1 MVSRALFLLFLSAFA
16 CVSADAPD
24 CGESAC
30 HKLAYC
36 EGTVANPICV
46 CQPGTIDKSANK
58 DGSLCD
64 TNGWSV
70 RFVGTFDLAPLGIVS
85 VDQFASVD
93 AATAKAYFCADDAEG
108 YFAQSVRLGL
118 RASPHNMTL
127 PSMVEVNCIY
137 SYDNKPTDLTQYGPI
152 ADGLGTVKV
161 VPAVYLWTLPT
172 TDEPLRIPP
181 TGMTVDSVH
190 FEPSCAESG
199 CWVIKGIM
207 TTGEAFNDY
216 SAFNTFFLPQADISG
231 ISPTGDLSYDYDYS
245 AVDWTFEV
253 RNHPCTSAAYNA
265 GESTNEKISTCCI
278 DYPGEDTQGGF
289 VPNYRPTQAFVDW
302 AGELRCDDK
311 WIDVDGNEVCWKF
324 YKDWTHW
331 PTASRR
337 CEAAGGYLVTIPD
350 EATNTKLRQFLDERN
365 VAQSWIG
372 LRHEEDTYSGDF
384 LWDDGKTPVD
394 TNFTTE
400 KLVNHTLVDCGP
412 WVWLPDTVY
421 DVPGETY
428 SVEWKYICQQLKY
441 ALMVEDGTWEL
452 RNQYGS
458 VYDANAAEEGFHNP
472 YVCQF
477 DPPTE
482 CISHVVQRPYYSA
495 PQPEEST
502 CLEVRTSFGK
512 WAEAQADCAKDGG
525 NLVSVK
531 DEEDIFFLKRIV
543 EGHAPPITDL
553 AIWVGLSDQQT
564 EGTWTWSDDSDAV
577 NDAVD
582 AAFYEWDYYTDFF
595 EYRYVWDEAKQ
606 DWDREDSSVEWVDTL
621 WGDDKPEEY
630 DCIMFEAHDAV
641 FKPTSCN
648 TLAQYVCRLPRVNA
662 TTCDD
667 DLITA
672 DDPVWDIP
680 FPLRY
685 QTFLDVGKFKGMNAS
700 PGVTKLKNLDP
711 FFGQFSFEIK
721 LDEVELRSKAGQL
734 RGTVGVEHTVD
745 TFIGISNFKPTGSA
759 ALDSA
764 AMQVNIHLEKTD
776 YFAVSSHGVND
787 YTFLDYVNMRLVEV
801 LKADDALGESG
812 SDMNSVTNRTSR
824 VDPAHFVQVT
834 FTMGSKYEPMFPG
847 TPQAELIPLD
857 SVRVSK
863 GGDFEEEET
872 QDTLFDACLEYNAPT
887 SSENVVFDADSKA
900 VFDSRLNDQ
909 SCAPDADMCVSPAT
923 IPDSFVSFNIPLGID
938 WLPEEDNSLANNVFV
953 HLVVTAEDKIAR
965 GSGMSPNSGSAPWQ
979 MKTTLFA
986 SIPVVQGGRQI
997 FCDAITAKTDLQ
1009 DVVNATLMFGSG
1021 NGQDELTRLRIFEDI
1036 GSSVLEPREGVDFGQ
1051 TASIEAG
1058 LMTLIL
1064 TGEPSYFEQDGTSD
1078 FGVQLEDVITVHI
1091 MEQEPSMDAE
1101 GTVSKAV
1108 QDLLAEPGQ
1117 DNYDSLASNAELRT
1131 RGYNLNGAFRFTVD
1145 RTNGQASL
1153 QPTAGLL
1160 ALCPFNPPRPRQQD
1174 NFPTTCVTRRDVE
1187 GRNNYPIRTGSSA
1200 PSATEVVSTNAA
1212 VAGNRG
1218 FMQTILGESDYGAQ
1232 LGEDFSRAIAA
1243 RWSLNDRYNR
1253 AFWINPGYEWT
1264 PTQTGGTPR
1273 FSVSQKLF
1281 FFALVALDESLGS
1294 SARRRHLLAGST
1306 EQGTGVS
1313 STLVGFRT
1321 DPATLVAELLMI
1333 PPEQVTKWEVTVQ
1346 LTREQACM
1354 DRGEMRAQVRDQLE
1368 AGFKASAS
1376 NVLNVQIV
1384 YAVVD
1389 MASEACFGLV
1399 VRRATDQKSTA
1410 TAVFDVLVAFGK
1422 SSATINPKTLM
1433 EQPGIT
1439 KFNGVGLPEV
1449 IVLDDDFNVDPLSY
1463 TPVPEEDDSPLGLDW
1478 TVIYGIIGAVGGVV
1492 LLLLICG
1499 VRYCQRGRCAKL
1511 REAQEAEIVTVMYLR
1526 DVKADLAD
1534 DMFGQSR
1541 TGSQEEV
1548 DEKLQ
1553 YSEFEGA
1560 AVQGGRHSN
1569 DFENAFSSPSKES
1582 RADIF

>member
-1 MVSRALFLLFLSAFA
+1 MYQCSSDSGVTLRDPE
-16 CVSADAPD
+16 CD
-24 CGESAC
+24 ESAVGLC
-30 HKLAYC
+30 HTLAYC
-36 EGTVANPICV
+36 VMPKGVAKCSCPIGMYGNGIGVENLATAAGCSSAAYAV
-46 CQPGTIDKSANK
+46 RLVINLPGVTASRVENHLFK
-58 DGSLCD
+58 DGEWWNTERSKFADLFFADGAPSHVVSSLQHEIFEEIPGEFQATFNVLFPTKD
-64 TNGWSV
+64 TARDGVDFFNTAIGTSTAEMLLFDSPINQQTTNGWRLDQQKV
-70 RFVGTFDLAPLGIVS
+70 VWGPRVYRWTLGTTG
-85 VDQFASVD
+85 
-93 AATAKAYFCADDAEG
+93 
-108 YFAQSVRLGL
+108 
-118 RASPHNMTL
+118 
-127 PSMVEVNCIY
+127 
-137 SYDNKPTDLTQYGPI
+137 
-152 ADGLGTVKV
+152 DGLT
-161 VPAVYLWTLPT
+161 
-172 TDEPLRIPP
+172 IMP
-181 TGMTVDSVH
+181 TGMTVDTVY
-190 FEPSCAESG
+190 FDTSCLASG
-199 CWVIKGIM
+199 CWVVDITY
-207 TTGEAFNDY
+207 TTGEDNFNVFYLPKTDN
-216 SAFNTFFLPQADISG
+216 SPLDAINADADGPWHDTEPVDFNYDSMAETDTQQLPWNKWERPPGSTFAPSSF
-231 ISPTGDLSYDYDYS
+231 
-245 AVDWTFEV
+245 
-253 RNHPCTSAAYNA
+253 PCGSNAYNYNA
-265 GESTNEKISTCCI
+265 DSQLAISACCLEEFI
-278 DYPGEDTQGGF
+278 EM
-289 VPNYRPTQAFVDW
+289 YRPVESFMAQVTTD
-302 AGELRCDDK
+302 AGVMD
-311 WIDVDGNEVCWKF
+311 IYEVCDEPDGIISF
-324 YKDWTHW
+324 NA
-331 PTASRR
+331 PGGAV
-337 CEAAGGYLVTIPD
+337 AGYYEMPSSDTEYSLFGTFAGMELSNIQPIGRSYVDPQILQYR
-350 EATNTKLRQFLDERN
+350 ARLR
-365 VAQSWIG
+365 
-372 LRHEEDTYSGDF
+372 
-384 LWDDGKTPVD
+384 
-394 TNFTTE
+394 
-400 KLVNHTLVDCGP
+400 
-412 WVWLPDTVY
+412 
-421 DVPGETY
+421 
-428 SVEWKYICQQLKY
+428 
-441 ALMVEDGTWEL
+441 
-452 RNQYGS
+452 
-458 VYDANAAEEGFHNP
+458 
-472 YVCQF
+472 
-477 DPPTE
+477 
-482 CISHVVQRPYYSA
+482 
-495 PQPEEST
+495 
-502 CLEVRTSFGK
+502 
-512 WAEAQADCAKDGG
+512 
-525 NLVSVK
+525 
-531 DEEDIFFLKRIV
+531 
-543 EGHAPPITDL
+543 
-553 AIWVGLSDQQT
+553 
-564 EGTWTWSDDSDAV
+564 
-577 NDAVD
+577 
-582 AAFYEWDYYTDFF
+582 
-595 EYRYVWDEAKQ
+595 
-606 DWDREDSSVEWVDTL
+606 
-621 WGDDKPEEY
+621 
-630 DCIMFEAHDAV
+630 
-641 FKPTSCN
+641 
-648 TLAQYVCRLPRVNA
+648 
-662 TTCDD
+662 
-667 DLITA
+667 
-672 DDPVWDIP
+672 
-680 FPLRY
+680 
-685 QTFLDVGKFKGMNAS
+685 
-700 PGVTKLKNLDP
+700 
-711 FFGQFSFEIK
+711 
-721 LDEVELRSKAGQL
+721 LDEVELRRFAGQFS
-734 RGTVGVEHTVD
+734 GTVGVEHTVD

-1492 LLLLICG
+1492 LLLLMCG

>member
-1 MVSRALFLLFLSAFA
+1 MQARLLFLT
-16 CVSADAPD
+16 VSTLCALVLPCAHATNPD
-24 CGESAC
+24 CTDLGC
-30 HKLAYC
+30 HILAYC
-36 EGTVANPICV
+36 EFNAAQASVCN
-46 CQPGTIDKSANK
+46 CQPGTIDKSGGLGQNCDKSGYTVRYVVDHWPEFTPQNITDVAGFNK
-58 DGSLCD
+58 C
-64 TNGWSV
+64 V
-70 RFVGTFDLAPLGIVS
+70 E
-85 VDQFASVD
+85 
-93 AATAKAYFCADDAEG
+93 AEG
-108 YFAQSVRLGL
+108 YYVNNVFGKE
-118 RASPHNMTL
+118 
-127 PSMVEVNCIY
+127 EVNCLYSTKPANTEAYSETSPEGHAYYVKPSIY
-137 SYDNKPTDLTQYGPI
+137 T
-152 ADGLGTVKV
+152 
-161 VPAVYLWTLPT
+161 WTLPT
-172 TDEPLRIPP
+172 TGAALQIPP
-181 TGMTVDSVH
+181 TGLTVDTVEFKPDCS
-190 FEPSCAESG
+190 ETG
-199 CWVIKGIM
+199 CWVIKGLL
-207 TTGEAFNDY
+207 TTGN
-216 SAFNTFFLPQADISG
+216 AFNTFEAFNTLFLPQANITGLSETGDISF
-231 ISPTGDLSYDYDYS
+231 DYDYS
-245 AVDWTFEV
+245 AVDWTFSPA
-253 RNHPCTSAAYNA
+253 NHPCTSAGYMA
-265 GESTNEKISTCCI
+265 GAGASNTEISTCCI
-278 DYPGEDTQGGF
+278 TDPDDGSEGGF
-289 VPNYRPTQAFVDW
+289 VANYRPTDAFVEW
-302 AGELRCDDK
+302 SGELRCD
-311 WIDVDGNEVCWKF
+311 VSFERGGATHCWKF
-324 YKDWTHW
+324 YRESVTW
-331 PTASRR
+331 
-337 CEAAGGYLVTIPD
+337 EAAGGKCQAAGGKLAVVAD
-350 EATNTKLRQFLDERN
+350 AT
-365 VAQSWIG
+365 
-372 LRHEEDTYSGDF
+372 EDTLISNYVNGNPSFYDF
-384 LWDDGKTPVD
+384 HFWLNLHNPSEVLSKDNWEWADGS
-394 TNFTTE
+394 NFTYR
-400 KLVNHTLVDCGP
+400 NWAVDASGERDGRYCAKKRAQGGAGGNG
-412 WVWLPDTVY
+412 VWSDDWCT
-421 DVPGETY
+421 
-428 SVEWKYICQQLKY
+428 
-441 ALMVEDGTWEL
+441 A
-452 RNQYGS
+452 
-458 VYDANAAEEGFHNP
+458 ANA
-472 YVCQF
+472 YVCEFVPPSF
-477 DPPTE
+477 DAT
-482 CISHVVQRPYYSA
+482 CIQHVVQRPRYSA
-495 PQPEEST
+495 PDPVRPCWNVYNNVAGGKYTWEQANASCVAEGGTLPLVRSSEEN
-502 CLEVRTSFGK
+502 
-512 WAEAQADCAKDGG
+512 W
-525 NLVSVK
+525 
-531 DEEDIFFLKRIV
+531 FLQRLMDDNAL
-543 EGHAPPITDL
+543 GQHYL
-553 AIWVGLSDQQT
+553 GLSDVD
-564 EGTWTWSDDSDAV
+564 GTYTWSDGKERAWENFGNGHPQDGRCTRTQWDAVWDTVDCDVVRAHVFKTICELPRTEGATCDSD
-577 NDAVD
+577 
-582 AAFYEWDYYTDFF
+582 
-595 EYRYVWDEAKQ
+595 
-606 DWDREDSSVEWVDTL
+606 
-621 WGDDKPEEY
+621 
-630 DCIMFEAHDAV
+630 
-641 FKPTSCN
+641 
-648 TLAQYVCRLPRVNA
+648 RLENA
-662 TTCDD
+662 I
-667 DLITA
+667 L
-672 DDPVWDIP
+672 PWDIT
-680 FPLRY
+680 FPS
-685 QTFLDVGKFKGMNAS
+685 QSMGFLEGKFKGMPAS
-700 PGVTKLKNLDP
+700 PGVVALTELDP
-711 FFGQFSFEIK
+711 FFGQYAYEVQ
-721 LDEVELRSKAGQL
+721 LDEVELRSRAGKL